1 MRDRTLMQQ
10 DPVLVPHVTAVS
22 AAAVD
27 TAGGCDQ
34 RRVLTAALRAHFADL
49 RKDIIGTQRLVHVAL
64 LGLFARPRIYPNYLL
79 MANGLFAG
87 I

>member
-1 MRDRTLMQQ
+1 MQH
-10 DPVLVPHVTAVS
+10 DPVLVPHVTAVG

-27 TAGGCDQ
+27 TAGGCVQ
-34 RRVLTAALRAHFADL
+34 RRALTAALRTQFADL

-64 LGLFARPRIYPNYLL
+64 LGLFARPRIYPNYPL